1 MTRPKRRGA
10 RRGPIQ
16 HLARWFLSGLLIVA
30 PAALTLYALY
40 ASFRWIDGLIDVEA
54 RLGYPIPGLGFLITL
69 ALVTLTGFLAGNIF
83 TRVLIARGEEIFRQL
98 PFVRLVYNA
107 IRDLM
112 EAFVGEKKRFDQ
124 PVLVQIFPGSEARA
138 LGFVTRKD
146 LDGMGA
152 GDRVAV
158 YLPQSYNFAGQLLL
172 VPKGS
177 TRPLEMDSTAA
188 MAFIVSGGVTSQA
201 D

>member
-1 MTRPKRRGA
+1 MRRRNSRRG
-10 RRGPIQ
+10 RRSPFH

-30 PAALTLYALY
+30 PAAFTVYVLY
-40 ASFRWIDGLIDVEA
+40 ASFTWLDGLIDVEA
-54 RLGYPIPGLGFLITL
+54 RIGYRIPGLGFLITIG
-69 ALVTLTGFLAGNIF
+69 LVTLTGFLAGNIF
-83 TRVLIARGEEIFRQL
+83 TRFLIARAEDLFRRL

-107 IRDLM
+107 VRDLM

-146 LDGMGA
+146 LDGMGM

-158 YLPQSYNFAGQLLL
+158 YFPQSYNFAGQLLL
-172 VPKGS
+172 VPKSS
-177 TRPLEMDSTAA
+177 TRPVEMDSTAA
-188 MAFIVSGGVTSQA
+188 MTFVVSGGVSGQVE
-201 D
+201 